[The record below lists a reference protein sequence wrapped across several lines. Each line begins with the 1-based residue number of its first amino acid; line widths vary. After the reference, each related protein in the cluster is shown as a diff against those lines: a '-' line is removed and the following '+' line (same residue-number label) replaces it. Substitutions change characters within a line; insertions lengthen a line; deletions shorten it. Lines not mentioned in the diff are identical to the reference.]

1 MNTMKRATTALVIIL
16 AMVMALPLHAEK
28 IRTEKIKLPTLQC
41 GMCKETIESKM
52 KKVKGLKSIVVDVD
66 DLSATVEYD
75 ADAVTLAKIEK
86 SIADIGYDANE
97 TRARRNAQRKL
108 DKCCQPGAHR

>member
-1 MNTMKRATTALVIIL
+1 MKRIATALMMIL
-16 AMVMALPLHAEK
+16 AVAMALPLHGKE

-41 GMCKETIESKM
+41 GMCKETIETKM
-52 KKVKGLKSIVVDVD
+52 KKVKGVQSIVVDVD

-75 ADAVTLAKIEK
+75 SDILTLAKIEK

-97 TRARRNAQRKL
+97 TRASRRAQRKL